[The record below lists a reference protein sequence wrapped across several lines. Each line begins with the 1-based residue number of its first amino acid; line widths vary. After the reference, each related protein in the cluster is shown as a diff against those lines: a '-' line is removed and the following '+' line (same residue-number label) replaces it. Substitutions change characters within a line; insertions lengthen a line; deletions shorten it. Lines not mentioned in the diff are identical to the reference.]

1 LPYLK
6 CTLDYLDMNSVVE
19 TAERHALTIFLNESK
34 YKGDEMGVFD
44 IVSFNQDVVP
54 SIPAD
59 RVNEVLNQYY
69 NSHYSK
75 LQELRLEK
83 AAKELEIQSKKLRLR
98 FLSVTSGVFLF
109 VVILLF
115 ISLFLSNY
123 AIKVTAE

>member
-1 LPYLK
+1 MYYSK
-6 CTLDYLDMNSVVE
+6 CALDYSDMNSVVKA
-19 TAERHALTIFLNESK
+19 AERHALTIFLNESK

-59 RVNEVLNQYY
+59 RVNEVLNKYY

-83 AAKELEIQSKKLRLR
+83 AAKEVEIQSKKLKLR
-98 FLSVTSGVFLF
+98 FLSVASGVFIF
-109 VVILLF
+109 IVVLLIYLLF
-115 ISLFLSNY
+115 F
-123 AIKVTAE
+123 V